1 MNIEFRLARDSD
13 VQVLFDLRTE
23 INTRKSSLNTNDF
36 IYEDHVIW
44 FKSRMRNLDSG
55 PILIFLLGGEIIGM
69 TRLDTINYLN
79 QLANKISI
87 IVRTEFRGKGYGT
100 QILSQ
105 TCLYA
110 KNKLPSK
117 MLIAFVKK
125 ENKES
130 ISIFHKNGFEKVKT
144 KNQIMELRKI
154 LK

>member
-1 MNIEFRLARDSD
+1 MVGSLFVCLFVCLLVDLFGYW
-13 VQVLFDLRTE
+13 VLGL
-23 INTRKSSLNTNDF
+23 F
-36 IYEDHVIW
+36 IGRSVYCLVTW
-44 FKSRMRNLDSG
+44 